1 MLFFGAS
8 ELPREEKKLNLGVG
22 EQNFLLNRNC
32 AWARP
37 VASHDSPI
45 HAATS
50 TATAGSSVQNREEFQ
65 HQYHPVPDEHPN
77 SRHPLQ
83 QLALWPTRH
92 LLNPNEVPGNELVTA
107 TLRHNLCPQEAH
119 NLRRD
124 SYNKANSSLTMIVAM
139 RAIIQRIIGT
149 ERMGLLSLLG
159 VGWWGSGKASQR
171 W

>member
-22 EQNFLLNRNC
+22 EQNFLLNHNC

-37 VASHDSPI
+37 IASHDSPI

-50 TATAGSSVQNREEFQ
+50 AVTAGSSVQNGEVFQ
-65 HQYHPVPDEHPN
+65 HQCHPVPGEHPN
-77 SRHPLQ
+77 SRNPLQ

-107 TLRHNLCPQEAH
+107 TLRRNLCPQGAH
-119 NLRRD
+119 SLGRD
-124 SYNKANSSLTMIVAM
+124 SYNKANSSLT
-139 RAIIQRIIGT
+139 
-149 ERMGLLSLLG
+149 
-159 VGWWGSGKASQR
+159 
-171 W
+171 